1 MLQEM
6 EAALMTEDPRLVS
19 ATYEMY
25 PECVSDDSVL
35 EQEFGERFNKIA
47 LLKARTSI
55 KELSGGL
62 TNRNFLIETPADKYV
77 ARVSSNSSSFLSI
90 DRGSEFINTTI
101 AGKGGVG
108 AEVLDYIPGEGL
120 LLISYIS
127 GKTFGADD
135 VAANLPRIATSLR
148 NLHAL
153 EPFDHEFN
161 MFNTQSNYLKI
172 VKEQGFRVPDGYV
185 DFEPMVAQI
194 KKAFE
199 VLFEGLVP
207 CNNDLL
213 PGNFIDDGK
222 KIWLI
227 DYEYSGNNDACFE
240 IGNVWAEAFQPIEAL
255 EELVTAYYG
264 AHRPDKVARAW
275 LWALMAKYGWTL
287 WASIQDSVSEIEFD
301 FWEWGMSKYD
311 LARSEFTSEY
321 FKKALVAVTT
331 K

>member
-1 MLQEM
+1 
-6 EAALMTEDPRLVS
+6 
-19 ATYEMY
+19 MY
-25 PECVSDDSVL
+25 PECVSDDSAL

-62 TNRNFLIETPADKYV
+62 TNRNFLIETPENKYV
-77 ARVSSNSSSFLSI
+77 ARVSSNSSSLLSI
-90 DRGSEFINTTI
+90 NRESEFINTTI

-148 NLHAL
+148 NLHTL

-172 VKEQGFRVPDGYV
+172 VKERGFRVPDGYV

-213 PGNFIDDGK
+213 PGNFIDDGT

-311 LARSEFTSEY
+311 LARSEFTSDY

>member
-1 MLQEM
+1 
-6 EAALMTEDPRLVS
+6 
-19 ATYEMY
+19 MY

-77 ARVSSNSSSFLSI
+77 ARVSSNSSDFLSI

-127 GKTFGADD
+127 GKTYGAED

-161 MFNTQSNYLKI
+161 MFNTQSNYFKI
-172 VKEQGFRVPDGYV
+172 VKDQGFRVPDGYV

>member
-1 MLQEM
+1 MM
-6 EAALMTEDPRLVS
+6 IFARVGTADM

-25 PECVSDDSVL
+25 PECVPADSVL
-35 EQEFGERFNKIA
+35 EQEFGERFNKFA
-47 LLKARTSI
+47 LLAQRTSI

-77 ARVSSNSSSFLSI
+77 ARVSSNSSDFLAI

-101 AGKGGVG
+101 AGEGGVG
-108 AEVLDYIPGEGL
+108 ADVLDYIPGEGL

-127 GKTFGADD
+127 GKTYGADD
-135 VAANLPRIATSLR
+135 VASNLPRIATSLR
-148 NLHAL
+148 ALHAL
-153 EPFDHEFN
+153 KPFDHEFN
-161 MFNTQSNYLKI
+161 MFNTQSNYFKI
-172 VKEQGFRVPDGYV
+172 VKEQGFRVPDGYES
-185 DFEPMVAQI
+185 FAPMVAQI

-240 IGNVWAEAFQPIEAL
+240 IGNVWAEAFLPIEAL
-255 EELVTAYYG
+255 EELVTAYFG
-264 AHRPDKVARAW
+264 SHRPDKVARAW

-321 FKKALVAVTT
+321 FKKALVAVTS

>member
-1 MLQEM
+1 
-6 EAALMTEDPRLVS
+6 
-19 ATYEMY
+19 MY

-62 TNRNFLIETPADKYV
+62 TNRNFLIETPENKYV
-77 ARVSSNSSSFLSI
+77 ARVSSNSSSLLSI
-90 DRGSEFINTTI
+90 NRESEFINTTI

-127 GKTFGADD
+127 GKTYGADD
-135 VAANLPRIATSLR
+135 VASNLPRIATSLR

-199 VLFEGLVP
+199 TLFEGLVP

-213 PGNFIDDGK
+213 PGNFIDDGT

-287 WASIQDSVSEIEFD
+287 WASIQNSVSEIEFD

>member
-1 MLQEM
+1 
-6 EAALMTEDPRLVS
+6 
-19 ATYEMY
+19 MY
-25 PECVSDDSVL
+25 PECVPADSVL
-35 EQEFGERFNKIA
+35 EQEFGERFNKFA
-47 LLKARTSI
+47 LLAQRTSI

-77 ARVSSNSSSFLSI
+77 ARVSSNSSDFLAI

-101 AGKGGVG
+101 AGEGGVG

-127 GKTFGADD
+127 GKTYGAAD
-135 VAANLPRIATSLR
+135 VGANLPRIATSLR

-161 MFNTQSNYLKI
+161 MFNTQSNYFKI

-321 FKKALVAVTT
+321 FKKALVAVTS

>member
-1 MLQEM
+1 M
-6 EAALMTEDPRLVS
+6 
-19 ATYEMY
+19 
-25 PECVSDDSVL
+25 SDDSAL
-35 EQEFGERFNKIA
+35 EQEFGERFNSIP
-47 LLKARTSI
+47 LLKDRTSI

-108 AEVLDYIPGEGL
+108 AEVLDYRPKEGL

-127 GKTFGADD
+127 GKTFGAED

-161 MFNTQSNYLKI
+161 MFQTQSNYLKI
-172 VKEQGFRVPDGYV
+172 VREQGFRVPDGYV
-185 DFEPMVAQI
+185 DFEPMVARI

-301 FWEWGMSKYD
+301 FWEWGMSKY
-311 LARSEFTSEY
+311 
-321 FKKALVAVTT
+321 
-331 K
+331 

>member
-1 MLQEM
+1 
-6 EAALMTEDPRLVS
+6 
-19 ATYEMY
+19 MY

-77 ARVSSNSSSFLSI
+77 ARVSSNSSDFLSI

-161 MFNTQSNYLKI
+161 MFNTQSNYFKI

-185 DFEPMVAQI
+185 DFEPMVAHI

-321 FKKALVAVTT
+321 FKSALVAVTT

>member
-1 MLQEM
+1 
-6 EAALMTEDPRLVS
+6 
-19 ATYEMY
+19 MY

-77 ARVSSNSSSFLSI
+77 ARVSSNSSNFLAI

-135 VAANLPRIATSLR
+135 VAANLPRIAKSLR

-213 PGNFIDDGK
+213 PGNFIDDGT

-321 FKKALVAVTT
+321 FKSALVAVTT

>member
-1 MLQEM
+1 
-6 EAALMTEDPRLVS
+6 
-19 ATYEMY
+19 MY
-25 PECVSDDSVL
+25 PECVSDDSAL

-62 TNRNFLIETPADKYV
+62 TNRNFLIETPENKYV
-77 ARVSSNSSSFLSI
+77 ARVSSNSSSLLSI
-90 DRGSEFINTTI
+90 NRESEFINTTI

-199 VLFEGLVP
+199 ILFEGLVP

-213 PGNFIDDGK
+213 PGNFIDDGT

-264 AHRPDKVARAW
+264 AHRPDKGARAW

>member
-1 MLQEM
+1 
-6 EAALMTEDPRLVS
+6 
-19 ATYEMY
+19 MY
-25 PECVSDDSVL
+25 PECVPADSVL
-35 EQEFGERFNKIA
+35 EQEFGERFNKFA
-47 LLKARTSI
+47 LLADRTSI

-77 ARVSSNSSSFLSI
+77 ARVSSNSSDFLSI
-90 DRGSEFINTTI
+90 NRGSEFINTTI

-127 GKTFGADD
+127 GKTYGADD
-135 VAANLPRIATSLR
+135 VAANLPRIAKSLR

-161 MFNTQSNYLKI
+161 MFNTQSNYFKI

-213 PGNFIDDGK
+213 PGNFIDDGT

-240 IGNVWAEAFQPIEAL
+240 IGNVWAEAFLPIEAL
-255 EELVTAYYG
+255 EELVSAYFG
-264 AHRPDKVARAW
+264 SHRPDKVARAW

-311 LARSEFTSEY
+311 LARTEFTSES
-321 FKKALVAVTT
+321 FKKALVAVTS

>member
-1 MLQEM
+1 
-6 EAALMTEDPRLVS
+6 
-19 ATYEMY
+19 MY

-77 ARVSSNSSSFLSI
+77 ARVSSNSSDFLSI

-161 MFNTQSNYLKI
+161 MFNTQSNYFKI
-172 VKEQGFRVPDGYV
+172 VKDQGFRVPDGYV

-213 PGNFIDDGK
+213 PGNFIDDGT

>member
-1 MLQEM
+1 
-6 EAALMTEDPRLVS
+6 
-19 ATYEMY
+19 MY

-47 LLKARTSI
+47 LLAKRTSI

-62 TNRNFLIETPADKYV
+62 TNRNFLIETPTDKYV

-127 GKTFGADD
+127 GKTYGAED

-321 FKKALVAVTT
+321 FMKALVAVTT

>member
-1 MLQEM
+1 
-6 EAALMTEDPRLVS
+6 
-19 ATYEMY
+19 MY

-62 TNRNFLIETPADKYV
+62 TNRNFLIETLTDKYV

-127 GKTFGADD
+127 GKTFGAED

-161 MFNTQSNYLKI
+161 MFNTQSNYFKI
-172 VKEQGFRVPDGYV
+172 VKEQGFRVPEGYV

>member
-1 MLQEM
+1 
-6 EAALMTEDPRLVS
+6 
-19 ATYEMY
+19 MY

-62 TNRNFLIETPADKYV
+62 TNRNFLIETPTDKYV
-77 ARVSSNSSSFLSI
+77 ARVSSNSSDFLSI

-127 GKTFGADD
+127 GKTYGADD

-255 EELVTAYYG
+255 EELVSAYYG

>member
-1 MLQEM
+1 
-6 EAALMTEDPRLVS
+6 
-19 ATYEMY
+19 MY
-25 PECVSDDSVL
+25 PECVSDDSLL
-35 EQEFGERFNKIA
+35 EQELAPLFNKVA
-47 LLKARTSI
+47 LLKNRSSI
-55 KELSGGL
+55 TELSGGL

-77 ARVSSNSSSFLSI
+77 ARVSSNSSSLLAI

-127 GKTFGADD
+127 GKTYGAQD
-135 VAANLPRIATSLR
+135 VGANLGRIATSLKA
-148 NLHAL
+148 LHSL
-153 EPFDHEFN
+153 EAFDHEFN
-161 MFNTQSNYLKI
+161 MFSTQKNYLTI
-172 VKEQGFRVPDGYV
+172 VQENGFRIPDGYL
-185 DFEPMVAQI
+185 DFAPMVAQI

-213 PGNFIDDGK
+213 PGNFIDDGR

-240 IGNVWAEAFQPIEAL
+240 IGNVWAEAFLPLEAL

-264 AHRPDKVARAW
+264 TYRPDKVARAW

-287 WASIQDSVSEIEFD
+287 WASIQDSVSEIDFD

-311 LARSEFTSEY
+311 LARAEFTSNY
-321 FKKALVAVTT
+321 FNKALSAVTS

>member
-1 MLQEM
+1 
-6 EAALMTEDPRLVS
+6 
-19 ATYEMY
+19 MY

-35 EQEFGERFNKIA
+35 EQEFGERFNKTA

-127 GKTFGADD
+127 GKTYGAAD
-135 VAANLPRIATSLR
+135 VGANLPRIATSLR

-161 MFNTQSNYLKI
+161 MFNTQRNYFKI

-240 IGNVWAEAFQPIEAL
+240 IGNVWAEAFLPIEAL
-255 EELVTAYYG
+255 EELVTAYFG
-264 AHRPDKVARAW
+264 SHRPDKVARAW

-321 FKKALVAVTT
+321 FKKALVAVTS

>member
-1 MLQEM
+1 
-6 EAALMTEDPRLVS
+6 
-19 ATYEMY
+19 MY

-77 ARVSSNSSSFLSI
+77 ARVSSNSSDFLSI

-127 GKTFGADD
+127 GKTFGAED
-135 VAANLPRIATSLR
+135 VAANLPRIAKSLR

-172 VKEQGFRVPDGYV
+172 VKDQGFRVPDGYV
-185 DFEPMVAQI
+185 DFEPMVAHI

-213 PGNFIDDGK
+213 PGNFIDDGE

>member
-1 MLQEM
+1 M
-6 EAALMTEDPRLVS
+6 MTIFARVGTTDT

-25 PECVSDDSVL
+25 PECVSDDSLL
-35 EQEFGERFNKIA
+35 EQELAPLFNKVA
-47 LLKARTSI
+47 LLKNRSSI
-55 KELSGGL
+55 TELSGGL

-77 ARVSSNSSSFLSI
+77 ARVSSNSSSLLAI

-108 AEVLDYIPGEGL
+108 AQVLDYIPGEGL

-127 GKTFGADD
+127 GKTYGAED
-135 VAANLPRIATSLR
+135 VGANLGRVATSLKA
-148 NLHAL
+148 LHSL
-153 EPFDHEFN
+153 EAFDHEFN
-161 MFNTQSNYLKI
+161 MFTTQKNYLAI
-172 VKEQGFRVPDGYV
+172 VQDNGFRVPDGYL
-185 DFEPMVAQI
+185 DFAPMVVQI

-213 PGNFIDDGK
+213 PGNFIDDGQ

-240 IGNVWAEAFQPIEAL
+240 IGNVWAEAFLPLEAL

-264 AHRPDKVARAW
+264 THRPDKVARAW

-287 WASIQDSVSEIEFD
+287 WASIQDSVSEIDFD
-301 FWEWGMSKYD
+301 FWQWGMSKYD
-311 LARSEFTSEY
+311 LARTEFTSDY
-321 FKKALVAVTT
+321 FKKALIAVTSE
-331 K
+331 

>member
-1 MLQEM
+1 
-6 EAALMTEDPRLVS
+6 
-19 ATYEMY
+19 MY

-62 TNRNFLIETPADKYV
+62 TNRNFLIETLTDKYV
-77 ARVSSNSSSFLSI
+77 ARVSSNSSDFLSI

-127 GKTFGADD
+127 GKTYGADD

-161 MFNTQSNYLKI
+161 MFNTQSNYFKI

>member
-1 MLQEM
+1 
-6 EAALMTEDPRLVS
+6 
-19 ATYEMY
+19 MY
-25 PECVSDDSVL
+25 PECVSDNSRL
-35 EQEFGERFNKIA
+35 EQELAPLLNRVA
-47 LLKARTSI
+47 LLKNRTSI

-62 TNRNFLIETPADKYV
+62 TNRNFLIETPVDKYV
-77 ARVSSNSSSFLSI
+77 ARVSSNSSSLLAI
-90 DRGSEFINTTI
+90 DRGSEFINSTI
-101 AGKGGVG
+101 AGTGGVG
-108 AEVLDYIPGEGL
+108 AKVLDYLPGEGL

-127 GKTFGADD
+127 GKTYGAED
-135 VAANLPRIATSLR
+135 VGANLGRVATSLR
-148 NLHAL
+148 ALHSL
-153 EPFDHEFN
+153 ESFDHEFN
-161 MFNTQSNYLKI
+161 MFTTQRNYLTI
-172 VKEQGFRVPDGYV
+172 VQDNGFRTPDGYL
-185 DFEPMVAQI
+185 DFAPMVAQI

-240 IGNVWAEAFQPIEAL
+240 IGNVWAEAFLPLDAL

-287 WASIQDSVSEIEFD
+287 WASIQDSVSEIDFD

-311 LARSEFTSEY
+311 LARTEFTSDY
-321 FKKALVAVTT
+321 FKKALIAVTSE
-331 K
+331 

>member
-1 MLQEM
+1 VP
-6 EAALMTEDPRLVS
+6 A
-19 ATYEMY
+19 
-25 PECVSDDSVL
+25 DSVL

-47 LLKARTSI
+47 LLAQRTSI

-62 TNRNFLIETPADKYV
+62 TNRNFLIETPTDKYV
-77 ARVSSNSSSFLSI
+77 ARVSSNSSDFLAI

-101 AGKGGVG
+101 AGEGGVG

-127 GKTFGADD
+127 GKTYGAAD

-148 NLHAL
+148 NLHSL

-161 MFNTQSNYLKI
+161 MFNTQSNYFKI

-240 IGNVWAEAFQPIEAL
+240 IGNVWAEAFLPIEAL
-255 EELVTAYYG
+255 EELVTAYFG
-264 AHRPDKVARAW
+264 SHRPDKVARAW

-311 LARSEFTSEY
+311 LARTEFTSEY
-321 FKKALVAVTT
+321 FKKALVAVTS

>member
-1 MLQEM
+1 
-6 EAALMTEDPRLVS
+6 
-19 ATYEMY
+19 MY

-77 ARVSSNSSSFLSI
+77 ARVSSNSSDFLSI

-127 GKTFGADD
+127 GKTFGAED
-135 VAANLPRIATSLR
+135 VAANLPRIAKSLR